1 MAYIITYFCDLVLL
15 LNMHGCKAKIMNSFS
30 DLSVPECSQAM
41 EFDILG
47 GTIFTEGG
55 YYSLVNIVRGDIIY
69 W

>member
-1 MAYIITYFCDLVLL
+1 
-15 LNMHGCKAKIMNSFS
+15 MNSS
-30 DLSVPECSQAM
+30 LDLSVPECSQAM